1 MPARLY
7 GSWLS
12 QALACATLKS
22 MSSILAI
29 DVGGTKTLLATFTE
43 AGVVTDEIKFPTPTD
58 YAAFIQEIVQNVA
71 KLSTKKL
78 RECVIAMP
86 GTLDRKHGI
95 ALEFGN
101 LPWQNIPIKTDLE
114 RELGIKVT
122 VENDAKL
129 AGLSE
134 AHLVPTYRKVL
145 YITVSTGI
153 GGALVINGKLDPN
166 SLGAEY
172 GRMLLEHNGKLMLWE
187 EFASGKAIV
196 AAFGKRASDI
206 SEPSEWYVI
215 ARNIAIGLI
224 DVIAAT
230 TPDII
235 VIGGGVGSH
244 FSKFGEKLI
253 SELKLYED
261 HLLHVPP
268 VVGAQ
273 RAEEAVIYGCYILAN
288 Q

>member
-1 MPARLY
+1 
-7 GSWLS
+7 
-12 QALACATLKS
+12 
-22 MSSILAI
+22 MSNILAI
-29 DVGGTKTLLATFTE
+29 DVGGTKTLLASFNAKGE
-43 AGVVTDEIKFPTPTD
+43 VAEKYKFPTPAVYED
-58 YAAFIQEIVQNVA
+58 FMRELVVA
-71 KLSTKKL
+71 VHNLQTKKFE
-78 RECVIAMP
+78 RCVIAMP
-86 GTLDRKHGI
+86 GKIDRKRGVVL
-95 ALEFGN
+95 AFGN
-101 LPWQNIPIKTDLE
+101 LGWENIPIVTDLHAE
-114 RELGIKVT
+114 IGIPIQI
-122 VENDAKL
+122 ENDAKL

-134 AHLVPTYRKVL
+134 AHLLPTYRKVL

-153 GGALVINGKLDPN
+153 GGGLIINGKIDPN
-166 SLGAEY
+166 SQDAEY

-196 AAFGKRASDI
+196 AKFGKRASDI
-206 SEPSEWYVI
+206 TEPGEWYVI

-230 TPDII
+230 TPDVI
-235 VIGGGVGSH
+235 VVGGGVGSH
-244 FSKFGEKLI
+244 FDNFGEQLI

-261 HLLHVPP
+261 RLLRIPP